1 MTSQA
6 RGAALLPLLVL
17 LAIGGLFAAM
27 TLGLSPLAF
36 DDHPGQLYRLW
47 HVVTHGPAP
56 WAWNEG
62 WWTGYPELQFYPPA
76 FAYAGALLHA
86 GALGSLTLAGAYH
99 ALLWAAYLAPGVT
112 AWIALAPR
120 LASGWLAVPGAFVA
134 LTLSLWP
141 ALTSGV
147 EGGVHVG
154 MAPAR
159 LAWSMLPLIAA
170 SLRPWS
176 NGARTFPTRALV
188 PLTAAIVLTHPAHLP
203 AAVTLVV
210 LGALS
215 GRGRCA
221 RLALALR
228 WLAVAAMLT
237 GFWTVPLLA
246 RLADTRALA
255 WAALT
260 PAALGET
267 VRAHPLVVVLVIL
280 ALVAIARA
288 GDGADRVLA
297 WWPWTMALVVALDA
311 LVLEPLGARWL
322 PADRVMDSF
331 WLALVLAAGL
341 GAARVLEPLAGRRAL
356 AAPALAVGATLV
368 AVALSLA
375 GHETLALR
383 PRAGAWPSY
392 PATERGLRL
401 PALWATLRTAP
412 AGRVLFVRSGVPLV
426 YGVEWWRPHT
436 HITALTPLAT
446 GRAIVNGTFTHPS
459 PVAALVYRG
468 TTQEGAIRELV
479 ERLDGRSLFGR
490 SLDSLDAPTFNEYA
504 QRLGVSVVVALDDD
518 LPQLRALVD
527 NPRFATRRA
536 EPPFVLWMGP
546 PTAVPQPVGPGRWQ
560 IALATEK
567 EGWVSAAL
575 AYYPLWRATAGG
587 TVLPTRRDSA
597 GQLEVRL
604 PPGRT
609 VVDLTYRPGAPEWT
623 GLALSALGVIIWLA
637 AGWKRPL

>member
-1 MTSQA
+1 
-6 RGAALLPLLVL
+6 
-17 LAIGGLFAAM
+17 M

-86 GALGSLTLAGAYH
+86 GALGSLTMAGAYH
-99 ALLWAAYLAPGVT
+99 ALLWVAYLAPGVT

-120 LASGWLAVPGAFVA
+120 LAGGWLAVPGAFVA

-141 ALTSGV
+141 ALASGV

-159 LAWSMLPLIAA
+159 LAWSMLPLVAA

-176 NGARTFPTRALV
+176 NGARAFPTRALV

-203 AAVTLVV
+203 AAVTLVA

-215 GRGRCA
+215 GRGRRA
-221 RLALALR
+221 RLARALR

-267 VRAHPLVVVLVIL
+267 VRAHPLVVVLVTL

-288 GDGADRVLA
+288 RDGADRALA

-368 AVALSLA
+368 AIALSLA

-468 TTQEGAIRELV
+468 TPDGGAITELV

-504 QRLGVSVVVALDDD
+504 QRLGVRVVVALDDD
-518 LPQLRALVD
+518 LPRLRALVD
-527 NPRFATRRA
+527 NPLFATRRA

-560 IALATEK
+560 ITLATEK
-567 EGWVSAAL
+567 EAWLSAAL
-575 AYYPLWRATAGG
+575 AYYP
-587 TVLPTRRDSA
+587 S
-597 GQLEVRL
+597 
-604 PPGRT
+604 
-609 VVDLTYRPGAPEWT
+609 GAPRPT
-623 GLALSALGVIIWLA
+623 GGRYRRGAEAPASWKSSCHRA
-637 AGWKRPL
+637 APSSISPTTREHPNGQASP